1 MQFHMADWKPADWI
15 RFDRTS
21 ASIPGVPQNDG
32 AKVKF
37 NHAETY
43 ESLADSFVQE
53 MDSDEAENEDP
64 ASRMRRLFASRGTE
78 SLELFEAQAAQ
89 AGEKGPEF
97 SKARVPLVDTTWF
110 VFGMGFVV
118 LVNAVLI
125 GIEVDWG
132 SRSPD
137 FFVAANLFFLILYMA
152 ELGWRFV
159 TFGSAVL
166 NDWLTVLD
174 MILIVLVFIEQF
186 AFPGSFARSLPAFRL
201 IRLLRLLRTLR
212 FLKSSPQLMAFISN
226 ALRIMKTLGWVTFC
240 LFLLLWAVA
249 ACMHNVIGKSAEWND
264 TYDPWQ
270 EYDPFEAFNNHE
282 YFGSVLRSCLTMFQ
296 VVTNAQWANNIA
308 RPIAFQYPM
317 TVAFWGFFLLVTTFG
332 LIVCVVANIVQDAI
346 ETSRV
351 LEASTKEVERENRQ
365 NAGRRARTLLRMID
379 EDGDG
384 ELNFDELDAALKQQ
398 EFVQTLYNF
407 EVPVMDAESLLR
419 LFDKKGQ
426 GTVSFDA
433 LVNGLV
439 GMLDDVEDKDW
450 IFLSMWSEGLNL
462 RTDTVEMQCERL
474 LQNVTKLRRSL
485 EHMESALQ
493 HFLVSREKT
502 WMYYRAMAYVRSA
515 PPPVP
520 ASVLEVLN
528 IKVKE
533 EIPEGEG
540 DAFIAFAR
548 RYIGP
553 STRVLPPE
561 EPPPRPPFPDVA
573 KSLIKR
579 NAVLPPAPMP
589 PEAYRVLHCKE
600 EAARMAYEK
609 RFEVEGKSGG
619 TSETFLELKRQL
631 EMDAELLE

>member
-1 MQFHMADWKPADWI
+1 MAAEWKPSDWV
-15 RFDRTS
+15 RLDGAS

-32 AKVKF
+32 AKAFK
-37 NHAETY
+37 HPDTY
-43 ESLADSFVQE
+43 ESLVNSFIE
-53 MDSDEAENEDP
+53 DIEEDEEAEPED
-64 ASRMRRLFASRGTE
+64 AATRMRRMFASRGTE

-89 AGEKGPEF
+89 EGERGNEF
-97 SKARVPLVDTTWF
+97 AEARVPLVDTTVF
-110 VFGMGFVV
+110 IFGMGFVV

-132 SRSPD
+132 RNSPV
-137 FFVAANLFFLILYMA
+137 FFMAANLFFLILYLA
-152 ELGWRFV
+152 ELCFRFV
-159 TFGSAVL
+159 TFGSGVFH
-166 NDWLTVLD
+166 DWLTVLD
-174 MILIVLVFIEQF
+174 MILVVLVFIEQF

-212 FLKSSPQLMAFISN
+212 SLKSSPQLMAFVSN
-226 ALRIMKTLGWVTFC
+226 AMRIMKTLGWVTLC
-240 LFLLLWAVA
+240 LFLLLWAVSA
-249 ACMHNVIGKSAEWND
+249 VMRNVIGRSAEWND

-270 EYDPFEAFNNHE
+270 EYDPFEAFNNRE
-282 YFGSVLRSCLTMFQ
+282 YFGSVTKSFFTLLQ
-296 VVTNAQWANNIA
+296 VVTTAQWANNIA
-308 RPIAFQYPM
+308 RPIAFEYPM
-317 TVAFWGFFLLVTTFG
+317 TVAFWGLFLLVTTFG

-384 ELNFDELDAALKQQ
+384 ELDFDELDAALKQK
-398 EFVQTLYNF
+398 EFVQTLYSF

-419 LFDKKGQ
+419 LFDKKVS
-426 GTVSFDA
+426 GTLSFDA

-450 IFLSMWSEGLNL
+450 ILLSIWSEGLHL
-462 RTDTVEMQCERL
+462 RADTVELQCEQL
-474 LQNVTKLRRSL
+474 LQQVVKLRKL
-485 EHMESALQ
+485 LQHMESALKQ
-493 HFLVSREKT
+493 FLVSREKT

-528 IKVKE
+528 IQVKE
-533 EIPEGEG
+533 EIPEDEG

-573 KSLIKR
+573 KRLINRK
-579 NAVLPPAPMP
+579 AVLPPAPMP
-589 PEAYRVLHCKE
+589 PEVYRAMHYKE
-600 EAARMAYEK
+600 EAARMAHER
-609 RFEVEGKSGG
+609 RFDVDGKSGG
-619 TSETFLELKRQL
+619 TSATFLQLKREL
-631 EMDAELLE
+631 AVDSELLE